1 MASIRS
7 LTQVTSAPRAG
18 AHGPGEPSCPC
29 SPVDGTMWTT
39 LPAGAPC
46 AGGCKKAQERQ
57 LLGRISLAPAWSC
70 LAQLCLLLKLGLPAE
85 GLGFAEGPDLP
96 WAQHTVGVAQSWCVR
111 ELGLG
116 LGLGWDTQAWVCPL
130 AVLTVGTARPPF
142 LSPQPLLVNEAQSRM
157 LVSQAHLPSLSSL
170 LRFGGSSD
178 DHT

>member
-1 MASIRS
+1 MSLHFYLPWQHLDPGQGSVIGSNVGDVCVASIRS

-39 LPAGAPC
+39 LSAGTPC

-57 LLGRISLAPAWSC
+57 LLGRISLAPTWSC

-96 WAQHTVGVAQSWCVR
+96 WAQHTVGVEQSWCVR

-130 AVLTVGTARPPF
+130 AVLTGGHCSSPF
-142 LSPQPLLVNEAQSRM
+142 SITSAF
-157 LVSQAHLPSLSSL
+157 A
-170 LRFGGSSD
+170 G
-178 DHT
+178 

>member
-1 MASIRS
+1 MSLHFYLPWQHLDPGQGSVIGSNVGDVCVASIRS

-18 AHGPGEPSCPC
+18 AHGPGEPSFPC

-39 LPAGAPC
+39 LSAGTPY

-57 LLGRISLAPAWSC
+57 LLGRISLAPTWSC

-96 WAQHTVGVAQSWCVR
+96 WAQHTVGVEQSWCVR

-130 AVLTVGTARPPF
+130 AVLTGGHCSSPF
-142 LSPQPLLVNEAQSRM
+142 SITSAF
-157 LVSQAHLPSLSSL
+157 A
-170 LRFGGSSD
+170 G
-178 DHT
+178 